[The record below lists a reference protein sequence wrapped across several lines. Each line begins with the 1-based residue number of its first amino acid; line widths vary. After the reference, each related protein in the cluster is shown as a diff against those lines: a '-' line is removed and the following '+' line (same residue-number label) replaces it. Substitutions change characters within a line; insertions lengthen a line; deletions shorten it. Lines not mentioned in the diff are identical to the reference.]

1 MNFQYLA
8 MRQFAGRRIFAIFCG
23 IVLVIGHSGTAFA
36 DARADF
42 LFSLQSALK
51 TRERDALRACFEFR
65 GADSVT
71 VDAIDSA
78 INQMLS
84 WPTHYVK
91 VTERS
96 NTGPVFLERDG
107 QKMTLNGDWTF
118 QVHIHVTKPPSRGFV
133 LPGGITADGRNAIL
147 MTIPAS

>member
-1 MNFQYLA
+1 
-8 MRQFAGRRIFAIFCG
+8 MRQPAVRRIFAFFCG
-23 IVLVIGHSGTAFA
+23 IVLVMGNCGAALA
-36 DARADF
+36 DGRADF
-42 LFSLQSALK
+42 LFSLQTSLK
-51 TRERDALRACFEFR
+51 TRDRFALRACFEFR

-84 WPTHYVK
+84 WPTHHLK

-96 NTGPVFLERDG
+96 NTGPIFLERDG
-107 QKMTLNGDWTF
+107 QKMTLNGDWKF

-147 MTIPAS
+147 MTVPAP

>member
-1 MNFQYLA
+1 MNFQKLSL
-8 MRQFAGRRIFAIFCG
+8 RQSASRRIFALFCG
-23 IVLVIGHSGTAFA
+23 IVLVVGHSGAVWA
-36 DARADF
+36 EDRSDF
-42 LFSLQSALK
+42 LFSLQTALK
-51 TRERDALRACFEFR
+51 TRDRDALRACFEFR

-84 WPTHYVK
+84 WPTHHLK

-96 NTGPVFLERDG
+96 NSGPIFMDRDG
-107 QKMTLNGDWTF
+107 QKMTLNGDWKF
-118 QVHIHVTKPPSRGFV
+118 QVHIHITKPPSRGFV

-147 MTIPAS
+147 MTVPAP